1 MAHRI
6 IVGFRFCSDRFAKS
20 GRGKRDKYN
29 SLSIVWKWRWISAT
43 VSNDI

>member
-29 SLSIVWKWRWISAT
+29 SFVDRVEMAL
-43 VSNDI
+43 DIGDRIQ